1 MLKNNQAYLV
11 APPQGFTLLEVMISS
26 VILTV
31 SLLGIAGMYGFASK
45 FSYEARQHTQA
56 VYIANDMM
64 ERLRMS
70 KIAWLKSVLLNEDS
84 SYQLNINNQS
94 TTVLFPECNK
104 KQNCR
109 YNDLI
114 LHDVTDW
121 QQHLASAFPSSSASI
136 CLSLKR
142 RETESAIDADLTV
155 NWIINNA
162 DKSAMT
168 PVLNVECGQ
177 NETGRRQYMM
187 QMQL

>member
-11 APPQGFTLLEVMISS
+11 APQQGFTLLEVMIST

-31 SLLGIAGMYGFASK
+31 SLLGVAGMYGFASK

-56 VYIANDMM
+56 VYIANDIM

-70 KIAWLKSVLLNEDS
+70 KIAWLKSALLKDDG

-94 TTVLFPECNK
+94 ATALLPTCNK

-121 QQHLASAFPSSSASI
+121 QQHLASAFPSSSASV

-142 RETESAIDADLTV
+142 RKTEPVIDADLTV
-155 NWIINNA
+155 NWIIHNA
-162 DKSAMT
+162 DKSTMI
-168 PVLNVECGQ
+168 PVLNTECGQ
-177 NETGRRQYMM
+177 TETGRRQYLM